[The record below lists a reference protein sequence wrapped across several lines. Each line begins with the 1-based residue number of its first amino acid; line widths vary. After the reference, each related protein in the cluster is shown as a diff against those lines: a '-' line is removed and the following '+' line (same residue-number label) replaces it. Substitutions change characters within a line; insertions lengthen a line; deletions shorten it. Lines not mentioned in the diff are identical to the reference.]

1 MKGTGKW
8 RKLLDLSIWMHLLS
22 MQNCW
27 HRSLW
32 NRTNA
37 QYSHSSIRGRYSVSS
52 PLCACCYVQYEC
64 VLIHMKFRIL
74 NFPFVLQAISC
85 PIGWIPLNNIESLQ
99 KYILFL
105 LSRWNGKPQS
115 ENHGL
120 ASCSRSMISHH
131 DCMCIDTHTCPHIHS
146 VHIQRYTYIFTFF
159 GGKIIIKKTQT
170 NHRVAQ
176 TVHLCLTNLLQE
188 NSGRCNRSYF
198 ASLRTV
204 LCIDK
209 MPYIYNDQNRA
220 KGKPT

>member
-105 LSRWNGKPQS
+105 LSRWNGKPPEWKSWSGQ
-115 ENHGL
+115 L
-120 ASCSRSMISHH
+120 QQKH
-131 DCMCIDTHTCPHIHS
+131 DFTPWLHVYRYTHMSTHSFCTYTKVHIHF
-146 VHIQRYTYIFTFF
+146 YI
-159 GGKIIIKKTQT
+159 
-170 NHRVAQ
+170 
-176 TVHLCLTNLLQE
+176 LWW
-188 NSGRCNRSYF
+188 
-198 ASLRTV
+198 
-204 LCIDK
+204 
-209 MPYIYNDQNRA
+209 
-220 KGKPT
+220 